1 MSLVFPTAA
10 EAALQTP
17 IYTFSPTSAP
27 LVNTTNSN
35 TYTYDPTLGVWTAAG
50 VGSTGFPSGTKIV
63 FAQAAAPSGWVQVT
77 DATHN
82 EATIR
87 LVNTAG
93 GGTGGSGAFST
104 TFTSTRS
111 VPLLEHTHVISNT
124 AHTHGYTSN
133 SANLAGRVSPGIETA
148 FGGGSGIGDCTF
160 SINSTTPGI
169 TADNAGTAGATM
181 NFAVKYVDMIVATKS

>member
-10 EAALQTP
+10 QAALQTP
-17 IYTFSPTSAP
+17 IYTFSTSSTP

-35 TYTYDPTLGVWTAAG
+35 TYTYDPVVGVWTAAG
-50 VGSTGFPSGTKIV
+50 VGSTGFPGGTRIV
-63 FAQAAAPSGWVQVT
+63 FAQATAPSGWVQVT

-82 EATIR
+82 EAAIR

-93 GGTGGSGAFST
+93 GGTGGSAAFST
-104 TFTSTRS
+104 MFTSTRS
-111 VPLLEHTHVISNT
+111 VPLLQHSHVISNT

-133 SANLAGRVSPGIETA
+133 SSNLAGRIDPGVSNA
-148 FGGGSGIGDCTF
+148 FAGSGIGDCGF
-160 SINSTTPGI
+160 SIDSATPGI